1 MLEQIFT
8 KKFLRKCRKN
18 AIIVLSLIKYA
29 CLIFGTPLMF
39 VFASG
44 VDAPDPYGTNATIGC
59 FICVGMVAAAMLIEM
74 FVVKFLVK
82 DNEHIQCIW
91 DFNWYG
97 LKSLDNWKEYQE
109 YLEECAAEKRR
120 REIKFKQIM
129 NVANTVNTKP
139 VVDRSNV
146 IQFTGRKPINMT
158 ASNTRYSKM
167 M

>member
-29 CLIFGTPLMF
+29 CMIVGVPGAILM
-39 VFASG
+39 ASG

-59 FICVGMVAAAMLIEM
+59 FVCVGLLVSTMLIEM
-74 FVVKFLVK
+74 FVVRFLVK

-109 YLEECAAEKRR
+109 YLRECEAEKRR

-129 NVANTVNTKP
+129 NVANAVNIKP
-139 VVDRSNV
+139 AIDRSNV
-146 IQFTGRKPINMT
+146 IQFTGRKPINMAT
-158 ASNTRYSKM
+158 SNARYSKM